1 MGGRQDHFSSI
12 SERAKSESDVLAKIA
27 ATGKVLGF
35 DICHDAML
43 ARGPQLW
50 RHAQEFGLC
59 LDGAWPT
66 CAHPSLRC
74 ALLLIVDASDSNSD
88 SEQKK
93 SEIRM
98 RWLACVAHLA
108 LDRQLVVRNSPS
120 HQSPLTE
127 RELDVLRWTAH
138 GKTSSDI
145 SQLLSLSEHTVN
157 FHIRNVITKL
167 HTTNKTAAAVRA
179 ALLGWL

>member
-1 MGGRQDHFSSI
+1 MGGRQDHFSCI
-12 SERAKSESDVLAKIA
+12 SERATSESDVLNKIT
-27 ATGKVLGF
+27 ATGKILGF
-35 DICHDAML
+35 DICRDAML
-43 ARGPQLW
+43 ARSPQLW

-59 LDGAWPT
+59 LDRTRCT
-66 CAHPSLRC
+66 CAPPSPRC
-74 ALLLIVDASDSNSD
+74 GLMSLVGASGSNAD
-88 SEQKK
+88 REQKK

-108 LDRQLVVRNSPS
+108 LDRQLVVRTSPS

-138 GKTSSDI
+138 GKTSSEI

-157 FHIRNVITKL
+157 FHIRNVIAKL
-167 HTTNKTAAAVRA
+167 HATNKTAAAVRA